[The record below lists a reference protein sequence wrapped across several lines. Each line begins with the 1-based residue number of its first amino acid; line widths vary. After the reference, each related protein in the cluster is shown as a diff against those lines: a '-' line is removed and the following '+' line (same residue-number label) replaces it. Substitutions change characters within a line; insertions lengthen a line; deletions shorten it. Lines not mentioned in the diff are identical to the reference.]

1 MRVRNHPRQC
11 HQLRPLRRDG
21 VQTPRLPGV
30 LMDWRD
36 DLKLFAGCLVRLWM
50 GLFILAVP
58 CALAIWC
65 RWMVIQD
72 TGLWR

>member
-36 DLKLFAGCLVRLWM
+36 DLKLFAGCLVRAWL
-50 GLFILAVP
+50 
-58 CALAIWC
+58 ALAILAIPVGLAIAC
-65 RWMVIQD
+65 RLISLQD
-72 TGLWR
+72 TGPWR